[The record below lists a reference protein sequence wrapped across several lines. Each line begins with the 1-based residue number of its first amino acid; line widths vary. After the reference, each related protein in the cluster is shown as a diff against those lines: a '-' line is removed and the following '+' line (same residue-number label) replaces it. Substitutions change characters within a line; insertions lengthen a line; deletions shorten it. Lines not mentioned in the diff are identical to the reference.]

1 MLNDDGQDQLEH
13 KIVVS
18 QLASFWAKGR
28 ERQTQ
33 NGELSKKR
41 VCLSSEFVGEV
52 EHQESQISGE
62 GGPVGLLQWITRLKC
77 GDDAG
82 KGVVDQTCIVE
93 EDVHEQAKVTCHCGE
108 VRLKDLAL
116 LTYTV
121 DAGLCDWIDKLNESC
136 DSLTNCTPG
145 TGFQLSSE

>member
-1 MLNDDGQDQLEH
+1 M
-13 KIVVS
+13 
-18 QLASFWAKGR
+18 
-28 ERQTQ
+28 
-33 NGELSKKR
+33 
-41 VCLSSEFVGEV
+41 CLSSEFVGEV
-52 EHQESQISGE
+52 EHQEPQISGE
-62 GGPVGLLQWITRLKC
+62 GGPVGLLQRVTRLEC

-93 EDVHEQAKVTCHCGE
+93 EDVHEQAKVICHCGE

-136 DSLTNCTPG
+136 DSLANCTPG
-145 TGFQLSSE
+145 TGFQLSSEQTKSILERHHVSNTLSSVGSSRSDRSIEEG